1 MAFSGIASG
10 VELMGDCV
18 LIKGL
23 RVPTCIGVHAWEREI
38 RQELVLDVTLEWN
51 NRLPAASDNV
61 RDCLDYTAVSDWIMH
76 YLAQSQAQLI
86 ETVAEQI
93 AIGLLHQFGVA
104 EVSLTVKK
112 PGAVPQADWVGV
124 ELTRTQADL

>member
-1 MAFSGIASG
+1 MAFKRTTSGI
-10 VELMGDCV
+10 ELMGDCV

-38 RQELVLDVTLEWN
+38 RQELILDLTLSWN
-51 NRLPAASDNV
+51 NRTPAASDKV
-61 RDCLDYTAVSDWIMH
+61 QDCLDYSAVSDWIML
-76 YLAQSQAQLI
+76 YLGQSQAQLI

-93 AIGLLHQFGVA
+93 ALGLLHYFGIA

-112 PGAVPQADWVGV
+112 PGAVPQAEWVGV

>member
-1 MAFSGIASG
+1 
-10 VELMGDCV
+10 MGDCV

-23 RVPTCIGVHAWEREI
+23 RAPTCIGVHAWEREI
-38 RQELVLDVTLEWN
+38 QQELILDLKLSWN
-51 NRLPAASDNV
+51 NRLPAATDNV
-61 RDCLDYTAVSDWIMH
+61 QDCLDYTAVSDWVVH
-76 YLAQSQAQLI
+76 YLGQSQAQLI
-86 ETVAEQI
+86 ETVAEHI
-93 AIGLLHQFGVA
+93 ALGLLRHFSLA

>member
-1 MAFSGIASG
+1 
-10 VELMGDCV
+10 MGDSV

-38 RQELVLDVTLEWN
+38 RQELILDLTLAWN

-61 RDCLDYTAVSDWIMH
+61 QDCLDYTAVSDWVIR
-76 YLAQSQAQLI
+76 YLSESQAQLI

-93 AIGLLHQFGVA
+93 ALGLLHHFGVG
-104 EVSLTVKK
+104 EVSLTLKK

-124 ELTRTQADL
+124 TLTRTQADL